1 MCYRNEMMDCEN
13 CVWFFFK
20 KNFVENV
27 IRGEDEVNI
36 NELVKFETALKLF
49 DVQISDFCTD
59 CVPPVWWAGVLEFGW
74 SINGYDLFKL
84 VNSLASAKAR
94 HNVLKLYG
102 MDTNRVK
109 SKVEAFG
116 SGVDY
121 LSNDSA
127 EEFLLAL
134 YDMMFVEAKEG
145 YNIFTGE
152 VLAFADTDE
161 NFLNIS
167 KQMMDR
173 LNLWSMSMISNKY
186 IFVLL
191 NYMRRI
197 DEKLFTDED
206 GNDNGLK
213 GMVVGKLISNEGTKR
228 ERVGNEPDGTVGET
242 GINGGKTGKE
252 GKEGNAVF
260 DLKYIDSSGS
270 VDRVKTGLQFVALL
284 SKYGLADRYAKAL
297 EWGKRFYKT
306 SDGDVVEFPNGISAE
321 DREKL
326 KNSAIHVIDEIRK
339 RTGVNGVH
347 MKVVKLDLFDQPLE
361 IAKNYVRS
369 MLGSLETRKG
379 YIDSDDEEGFEKIE
393 EFERSESWLIELLS
407 EMEDMDEEDWQNYC
421 EGIRRDREDGEQDEV

>member
-1 MCYRNEMMDCEN
+1 MDCNN
-13 CVWFFFK
+13 CIWFFFK

-27 IRGEDEVNI
+27 IIGEDGEVNI
-36 NELVKFETALKLF
+36 DELVKFETALKLF

-59 CVPPVWWAGVLEFGW
+59 CVPPVWWAGVLAFGR
-74 SINGYDLFKL
+74 SVNGYDLFKL
-84 VNSLASAKAR
+84 VNSLDSVKAR
-94 HNVLKLYG
+94 HEVLKLYG

-109 SKVEAFG
+109 SKVEAIN

-134 YDMMFVEAKEG
+134 YDMMFIEAKEG
-145 YNIFTGE
+145 YGIFTGE
-152 VLAFADTDE
+152 ALASADTGE
-161 NFLNIS
+161 NFFNIS

-197 DEKLFTDED
+197 DENLFTDED

-213 GMVVGKLISNEGTKR
+213 GMVVGKLISDGGTKR
-228 ERVGNEPDGTVGET
+228 EKVSNESDGATGET
-242 GINGGKTGKE
+242 GINDGKVSKVGKE
-252 GKEGNAVF
+252 IF
-260 DLKYIDSSGS
+260 DLKYVDSGGS
-270 VDRVKTGLQFVALL
+270 IDRVKTGLQFIALL

-306 SDGDVVEFPNGISAE
+306 LDGDVVEFPNGISAE

-326 KNSAIHVIDEIRK
+326 KNSAIHVIDEIRR

-379 YIDSDDEEGFEKIE
+379 YVDSDDEEGVEKIE
-393 EFERSESWLIELLS
+393 ELERSESWLIELLS

-421 EGIRRDREDGEQDEV
+421 EGIRRDREDGE

>member
-1 MCYRNEMMDCEN
+1 MCYRNEMMDCNN
-13 CVWFFFK
+13 CIWFFFK

-27 IRGEDEVNI
+27 IIGGDGDVNI
-36 NELVKFETALKLF
+36 DELAKFEAALKLF

-59 CVPPVWWAGVLEFGW
+59 CVPPVWWAGILAFGW
-74 SINGYDLFKL
+74 NVNGYDLFKL
-84 VNSLASAKAR
+84 ANSLDPVKAR
-94 HNVLKLYG
+94 HEVLKLYG
-102 MDTNRVK
+102 IDANRVK
-109 SKVEAFG
+109 SKVEVLN
-116 SGVDY
+116 SGADY

-127 EEFLLAL
+127 DEFLLAL
-134 YDMMFVEAKEG
+134 YDMMFIEAKEG
-145 YNIFTGE
+145 YDIFTGE
-152 VLAFADTDE
+152 VLASTDTGE
-161 NFLNIS
+161 NFFNIS

-213 GMVVGKLISNEGTKR
+213 GMVVGKLISDGGTKR
-228 ERVGNEPDGTVGET
+228 EKVSNEPDGATEET
-242 GINGGKTGKE
+242 GINGGKTGKAD
-252 GKEGNAVF
+252 KAVF
-260 DLKYIDSSGS
+260 DLKYVDSSGS

-361 IAKNYVRS
+361 VAKNYVRS

-407 EMEDMDEEDWQNYC
+407 EMEDMDEEGWQNYC

>member
-1 MCYRNEMMDCEN
+1 MMDCNN
-13 CVWFFFK
+13 CIWFFFK

-27 IRGEDEVNI
+27 IIGEDGEVNI
-36 NELVKFETALKLF
+36 DELVKFETALKLF

-59 CVPPVWWAGVLEFGW
+59 CVPPVWWAGVLTYGW
-74 SINGYDLFKL
+74 SVNGYDLFKL

-94 HNVLKLYG
+94 HKVLKLYG

-134 YDMMFVEAKEG
+134 YDMMFIEAKEG

-152 VLAFADTDE
+152 VLAFADTGE

-167 KQMMDR
+167 KQMMDS
-173 LNLWSMSMISNKY
+173 LNLWSMSMVSNKY
-186 IFVLL
+186 VFVLL

-197 DEKLFTDED
+197 DENLFTDEE

-213 GMVVGKLISNEGTKR
+213 GMVVGKLISDGGAKR
-228 ERVGNEPDGTVGET
+228 EKVSNEPDGATEET
-242 GINGGKTGKE
+242 GINGGKTGKA
-252 GKEGNAVF
+252 GKAVF
-260 DLKYIDSSGS
+260 DLKYVDSSGS

-326 KNSAIHVIDEIRK
+326 KNSAIHVIDEIRR

-361 IAKNYVRS
+361 VAKNYVRS

-407 EMEDMDEEDWQNYC
+407 EMEDMDEEDWHDYC
-421 EGIRRDREDGEQDEV
+421 EGIRHDREDGE

>member
-13 CVWFFFK
+13 CIWFFFK

-27 IRGEDEVNI
+27 IIGGDGDVNI
-36 NELVKFETALKLF
+36 DELAKFEAALKLF

-59 CVPPVWWAGVLEFGW
+59 CVPPVWWAGILAFGW
-74 SINGYDLFKL
+74 NVNGYDLFKL
-84 VNSLASAKAR
+84 ANSLDPVKAR
-94 HNVLKLYG
+94 HEVLKLYG
-102 MDTNRVK
+102 IDANRVK
-109 SKVEAFG
+109 SKVEALN
-116 SGVDY
+116 SGADY

-127 EEFLLAL
+127 DEFLLAL
-134 YDMMFVEAKEG
+134 YDMMFIEAKEG
-145 YNIFTGE
+145 YDIFTGE
-152 VLAFADTDE
+152 VLASTDTGE
-161 NFLNIS
+161 NFFNIS

-213 GMVVGKLISNEGTKR
+213 GMVVGKLISDGGTKR
-228 ERVGNEPDGTVGET
+228 EKVSNEPDGATEET
-242 GINGGKTGKE
+242 GINGGKTGKAD
-252 GKEGNAVF
+252 KAVF
-260 DLKYIDSSGS
+260 DLKYVDSSGS

-326 KNSAIHVIDEIRK
+326 KNSAIHVIDEIRR

-361 IAKNYVRS
+361 VAKNYVRS

>member
-1 MCYRNEMMDCEN
+1 MCYRNEMMDCNN
-13 CVWFFFK
+13 CIWFFFK
-20 KNFVENV
+20 KNFIENV
-27 IRGEDEVNI
+27 IMGEDGDVNLD
-36 NELVKFETALKLF
+36 ELVRFETALKLF

-59 CVPPVWWAGVLEFGW
+59 CVPPIWWAGVLTYGW
-74 SINGYDLFKL
+74 SVNGYDLFKL

-94 HNVLKLYG
+94 HKVLKLYG

-134 YDMMFVEAKEG
+134 YDMMFIEAKEG

-152 VLAFADTDE
+152 VTASADTGE
-161 NFLNIS
+161 NFFDIS
-167 KQMMDR
+167 KQMMDN

-197 DEKLFTDED
+197 DENLFTDED

-213 GMVVGKLISNEGTKR
+213 GMVVGKLISNEGAKR
-228 ERVGNEPDGTVGET
+228 ERVGNEPDGVTGET
-242 GINGGKTGKE
+242 DINGGKVSKE
-252 GKEGNAVF
+252 GKEIF
-260 DLKYIDSSGS
+260 DLKYVDSSGS

-306 SDGDVVEFPNGISAE
+306 SDGDVVEFPKDISAE

-379 YIDSDDEEGFEKIE
+379 YIDSDDEEGIEKIE
-393 EFERSESWLIELLS
+393 ELERSESWLIELLS
-407 EMEDMDEEDWQNYC
+407 EMEDMDEEDWQDYC
-421 EGIRRDREDGEQDEV
+421 EDIRHDREDGAQDEV

>member
-1 MCYRNEMMDCEN
+1 MCYRNEMMDCNN
-13 CVWFFFK
+13 CIWFFFK

-27 IRGEDEVNI
+27 IIGEDGEVNI
-36 NELVKFETALKLF
+36 DELVKFETALKLF

-59 CVPPVWWAGVLEFGW
+59 CVPPVWWAGVLTYGW
-74 SINGYDLFKL
+74 SVNGYDLFKL

-94 HNVLKLYG
+94 HKVLKLYG
-102 MDTNRVK
+102 IDTNRVK

-152 VLAFADTDE
+152 VLAYADTGE
-161 NFLNIS
+161 NFFDIS
-167 KQMMDR
+167 KKAMDN

-186 IFVLL
+186 VFILL
-191 NYMRRI
+191 DYMKRV
-197 DEKLFTDED
+197 DENLFTDED

-213 GMVVGKLISNEGTKR
+213 GMVVGKLISDGITKR
-228 ERVGNEPDGTVGET
+228 ESNDKVNRAFTVGEA
-242 GINGGKTGKE
+242 GIKGDKVDK
-252 GKEGNAVF
+252 AVF
-260 DLKYIDSSGS
+260 DLKYVDSSGS
-270 VDRVKTGLQFVALL
+270 VDRVETGLQFVALL

-326 KNSAIHVIDEIRK
+326 KNSAIHVIDEIRR

-347 MKVVKLDLFDQPLE
+347 MKVVRLDLFDQPLE
-361 IAKNYVRS
+361 TAKTYVRG
-369 MLGSLETRKG
+369 MLGTLEKRKG
-379 YIDSDDEEGFEKIE
+379 YIDSDEEGIE
-393 EFERSESWLIELLS
+393 EIKELERSESWLIELLS
-407 EMEDMDEEDWQNYC
+407 EMEDMDEEDWHDYC
-421 EGIRRDREDGEQDEV
+421 EGIRHDREDGE

>member
-13 CVWFFFK
+13 CIWFFFK

-27 IRGEDEVNI
+27 IIGGDGDVNI
-36 NELVKFETALKLF
+36 DELAKFEAALKLF

-59 CVPPVWWAGVLEFGW
+59 CVPPVWWAGILAFGW
-74 SINGYDLFKL
+74 NVNGYDLFKL
-84 VNSLASAKAR
+84 ANSLDPVKAR
-94 HNVLKLYG
+94 HEVLKLYG
-102 MDTNRVK
+102 IDANRVK
-109 SKVEAFG
+109 SKVEALN
-116 SGVDY
+116 SGADY

-127 EEFLLAL
+127 DEFLLAL
-134 YDMMFVEAKEG
+134 YDMMFIEAKEG
-145 YNIFTGE
+145 YDIFTGE
-152 VLAFADTDE
+152 VLTSTDTGE
-161 NFLNIS
+161 NFFNIS

-213 GMVVGKLISNEGTKR
+213 GMVVGKLISDGGTKR
-228 ERVGNEPDGTVGET
+228 EKVSNEPDGATEET
-242 GINGGKTGKE
+242 GINGGKTGKAD
-252 GKEGNAVF
+252 KAVF
-260 DLKYIDSSGS
+260 DLKYVDSSGS

-326 KNSAIHVIDEIRK
+326 KNSAIHVIDEIRR

-361 IAKNYVRS
+361 VAKNYVRS

>member
-1 MCYRNEMMDCEN
+1 MCYRNEMMDCNN
-13 CVWFFFK
+13 CIWFFFK
-20 KNFVENV
+20 KNFIENV
-27 IRGEDEVNI
+27 IIGEDGDVNLD
-36 NELVKFETALKLF
+36 ELVRFETALKLF

-59 CVPPVWWAGVLEFGW
+59 CVPPIWWAGVLTYGW
-74 SINGYDLFKL
+74 SVNGYDLFKL

-94 HNVLKLYG
+94 HKVLKLYG
-102 MDTNRVK
+102 MDTDRVK

-134 YDMMFVEAKEG
+134 YDMMFIEAKEG

-152 VLAFADTDE
+152 VTASADTSE
-161 NFLNIS
+161 NFFDIS
-167 KQMMDR
+167 KQMMDN

-197 DEKLFTDED
+197 DENLFTDED

-213 GMVVGKLISNEGTKR
+213 GMVVGKLISSKGAKR
-228 ERVGNEPDGTVGET
+228 ERVGNESDGATGET
-242 GINGGKTGKE
+242 DINGGKVSKAGKE
-252 GKEGNAVF
+252 IF
-260 DLKYIDSSGS
+260 DLKYVDSSGS

-379 YIDSDDEEGFEKIE
+379 YIDSDDEEGIEKIE
-393 EFERSESWLIELLS
+393 ELERSESWLIELLS
-407 EMEDMDEEDWQNYC
+407 EMEDMDEEDWQDYC
-421 EGIRRDREDGEQDEV
+421 EDIRHDREDGAQDEV

>member
-1 MCYRNEMMDCEN
+1 MCYRNEMMDCNN
-13 CVWFFFK
+13 CIWFFFK
-20 KNFVENV
+20 KNFIENV
-27 IRGEDEVNI
+27 IMGEDGDVNLD
-36 NELVKFETALKLF
+36 ELVRFETALKLF

-59 CVPPVWWAGVLEFGW
+59 CVPPIWWAGVLTFGW
-74 SINGYDLFKL
+74 SVNGYDLFKL

-94 HNVLKLYG
+94 HKVLKLYG
-102 MDTNRVK
+102 MDTDRVK

-134 YDMMFVEAKEG
+134 YDMMFIEAKEG

-152 VLAFADTDE
+152 VTASADTSE
-161 NFLNIS
+161 NFFDIS
-167 KQMMDR
+167 KQMMDN

-197 DEKLFTDED
+197 DENLFTDED

-213 GMVVGKLISNEGTKR
+213 GMVVGKLISNEGAKR
-228 ERVGNEPDGTVGET
+228 ERVGNEPNGATGET
-242 GINGGKTGKE
+242 GINGGKVSKAGKE
-252 GKEGNAVF
+252 IF
-260 DLKYIDSSGS
+260 DLKYVDSSGS

-379 YIDSDDEEGFEKIE
+379 YIDSDDEEGIEKIE
-393 EFERSESWLIELLS
+393 ELERSESWLIELLS
-407 EMEDMDEEDWQNYC
+407 EMEDMDEEDWQDYC
-421 EGIRRDREDGEQDEV
+421 EDIRHDREDGAQDEV

>member
-13 CVWFFFK
+13 CIWFFFK

-27 IRGEDEVNI
+27 IIGGDGDVNI
-36 NELVKFETALKLF
+36 DELAKFEAALKLF

-59 CVPPVWWAGVLEFGW
+59 CVPPVWWAGILAFGW
-74 SINGYDLFKL
+74 NVNGYDLFKL
-84 VNSLASAKAR
+84 ANSLDPVKAR
-94 HNVLKLYG
+94 HEVLKLYG
-102 MDTNRVK
+102 IDANRVK
-109 SKVEAFG
+109 SKVEALN
-116 SGVDY
+116 SGADY

-127 EEFLLAL
+127 DEFLLAL
-134 YDMMFVEAKEG
+134 YDMMFIEAKEG
-145 YNIFTGE
+145 YDIFTGE
-152 VLAFADTDE
+152 VLASADIGE
-161 NFLNIS
+161 NFFNIS

-213 GMVVGKLISNEGTKR
+213 GMVVGKLISDGGTKR
-228 ERVGNEPDGTVGET
+228 EKVSNEPDGATGET
-242 GINGGKTGKE
+242 DINGGKVSKAGKE
-252 GKEGNAVF
+252 IF
-260 DLKYIDSSGS
+260 DLKYVDSSGS

-421 EGIRRDREDGEQDEV
+421 EGIRHDREDGE

>member
-1 MCYRNEMMDCEN
+1 MCYRNEMMDCNN
-13 CVWFFFK
+13 CIWFFFK
-20 KNFVENV
+20 KNFIENV
-27 IRGEDEVNI
+27 ITGENGDVNLD
-36 NELVKFETALKLF
+36 ELVKFETALKLF

-59 CVPPVWWAGVLEFGW
+59 CVPHVWWAGVLTYGW
-74 SINGYDLFKL
+74 SVNGYDLFKL
-84 VNSLASAKAR
+84 VNSFASAKAR
-94 HNVLKLYG
+94 HKVLKLYG
-102 MDTNRVK
+102 MDTDRVK

-134 YDMMFVEAKEG
+134 YDMMFIEAKEG
-145 YNIFTGE
+145 YDIFTGK
-152 VLAFADTDE
+152 VLASADTGE

-167 KQMMDR
+167 KQMMDS

-197 DEKLFTDED
+197 DENLFTDED

-213 GMVVGKLISNEGTKR
+213 GMVVGKLISEGGTKR
-228 ERVGNEPDGTVGET
+228 ERVSNETVGATGET
-242 GINGGKTGKE
+242 GINGSKAGKE
-252 GKEGNAVF
+252 IF
-260 DLKYIDSSGS
+260 DLKYVDSGGY
-270 VDRVKTGLQFVALL
+270 VDRVKTGLQFIALL

-369 MLGSLETRKG
+369 MLGTLETRKG
-379 YIDSDDEEGFEKIE
+379 YIDSDDEEGIEKIE
-393 EFERSESWLIELLS
+393 ELERSESWLFELLS
-407 EMEDMDEEDWQNYC
+407 EMEDMDEEDWQDYC
-421 EGIRRDREDGEQDEV
+421 EDIRRDREDGEQDEV

>member
-13 CVWFFFK
+13 CIWFFFK

-27 IRGEDEVNI
+27 IIGGDGDVNI
-36 NELVKFETALKLF
+36 DELAKFETALKLF
-49 DVQISDFCTD
+49 NIQISDFCTD
-59 CVPPVWWAGVLEFGW
+59 CVPPIWWASVLAFGKNL
-74 SINGYDLFKL
+74 NGYDLFKL
-84 VNSLASAKAR
+84 ANSFDSVKAMYE
-94 HNVLKLYG
+94 VLRLYG

-109 SKVEAFG
+109 SKVEAIN
-116 SGVDY
+116 SGADY
-121 LSNDSA
+121 SSNDSA
-127 EEFLLAL
+127 DEFLLAL
-134 YDMMFVEAKEG
+134 YDMMFIEAKVG
-145 YNIFTGE
+145 YDIFTGE
-152 VLAFADTDE
+152 VLASADIGE
-161 NFLNIS
+161 NFFDIS

-228 ERVGNEPDGTVGET
+228 ERVGNKPDGAIGET

-252 GKEGNAVF
+252 GKSGNAVF
-260 DLKYIDSSGS
+260 DLKYVDSSGS
-270 VDRVKTGLQFVALL
+270 VDRVKTGLQFIALL
-284 SKYGLADRYAKAL
+284 SKYGLADMYAKAL

-326 KNSAIHVIDEIRK
+326 KNSAIHVIDEIRR

-347 MKVVKLDLFDQPLE
+347 MKVVKFDLFDQPLE
-361 IAKNYVRS
+361 IAKNCVRN

-379 YIDSDDEEGFEKIE
+379 CIDSDEEEGFEKIE
-393 EFERSESWLIELLS
+393 ELERSESWLIELLS
-407 EMEDMDEEDWQNYC
+407 EMEDMDEEDWQDYC
-421 EGIRRDREDGEQDEV
+421 EDIRHDREDGE

>member
-1 MCYRNEMMDCEN
+1 MCYRNEMMDCNN
-13 CVWFFFK
+13 CIWFFFK
-20 KNFVENV
+20 KNFIENV
-27 IRGEDEVNI
+27 IMGEDGDVNLD
-36 NELVKFETALKLF
+36 ELVRFETALKLF

-59 CVPPVWWAGVLEFGW
+59 CVPPIWWAGVLTYGW
-74 SINGYDLFKL
+74 SVNGYDLFKL

-94 HNVLKLYG
+94 HKVLKLYG

-134 YDMMFVEAKEG
+134 YDMMFIEAKEG

-152 VLAFADTDE
+152 VTASADTGE
-161 NFLNIS
+161 NFFDIS
-167 KQMMDR
+167 KQMMDN

-197 DEKLFTDED
+197 DENLFTDED

-213 GMVVGKLISNEGTKR
+213 GMVVGKLISNEGAKR
-228 ERVGNEPDGTVGET
+228 ERVGNEPDGVTGET
-242 GINGGKTGKE
+242 DINGGKVSKE
-252 GKEGNAVF
+252 GKEIF
-260 DLKYIDSSGS
+260 DLKYVDSSGS

-369 MLGSLETRKG
+369 MLGTLEMRKG
-379 YIDSDDEEGFEKIE
+379 YVDSDDEEGVEKIDE
-393 EFERSESWLIELLS
+393 LERSESWLIELLS
-407 EMEDMDEEDWQNYC
+407 EMEDMDEEDWQDYC
-421 EGIRRDREDGEQDEV
+421 EDIRRDREDGEQDEV

>member
-1 MCYRNEMMDCEN
+1 MCYRNEMMDCNN
-13 CVWFFFK
+13 CIWFFFK

-27 IRGEDEVNI
+27 IMGEDGEVNI
-36 NELVKFETALKLF
+36 DELVKFETALKLF

-59 CVPPVWWAGVLEFGW
+59 CVPPVWWAGVLTYGW
-74 SINGYDLFKL
+74 SVNGYDLFKL

-94 HNVLKLYG
+94 HKVLKLYG

-134 YDMMFVEAKEG
+134 YDMMFIEAKER
-145 YNIFTGE
+145 YDIFTGK
-152 VLAFADTDE
+152 VLASADTGE

-167 KQMMDR
+167 KQRMDS

-197 DEKLFTDED
+197 DDNLFTDED
-206 GNDNGLK
+206 GNENGLK
-213 GMVVGKLISNEGTKR
+213 GMVVGKLISDGITKR
-228 ERVGNEPDGTVGET
+228 ERVCNEPDGATEET
-242 GINGGKTGKE
+242 GINGGKVNKAGK
-252 GKEGNAVF
+252 AVF
-260 DLKYIDSSGS
+260 DLKYVDSSGS

-284 SKYGLADRYAKAL
+284 SKYGLADRYAKAS

-326 KNSAIHVIDEIRK
+326 KNSAIHVIDEIRR

-361 IAKNYVRS
+361 VAKNYVRS

-421 EGIRRDREDGEQDEV
+421 EGIRHDREDGE

>member
-1 MCYRNEMMDCEN
+1 MCYRNEMMDCNN
-13 CVWFFFK
+13 CIWFFFK

-27 IRGEDEVNI
+27 IIGEDGEVNI
-36 NELVKFETALKLF
+36 DELVKFETALKLF

-59 CVPPVWWAGVLEFGW
+59 CVPPVWWAGVLTYGW
-74 SINGYDLFKL
+74 SVNGYDLFKL

-94 HNVLKLYG
+94 HKVLKLYG

-134 YDMMFVEAKEG
+134 YDMMFIEAKEG
-145 YNIFTGE
+145 YDIFTGE
-152 VLAFADTDE
+152 VLASTDTGE
-161 NFLNIS
+161 NFFNIS

-213 GMVVGKLISNEGTKR
+213 GMVVGKLISDGGTKR
-228 ERVGNEPDGTVGET
+228 EKVSNEPDGATEET
-242 GINGGKTGKE
+242 GINGGKTGKAD
-252 GKEGNAVF
+252 KAVF
-260 DLKYIDSSGS
+260 DLKYVDSSGS

-361 IAKNYVRS
+361 VAKNYVRS

-407 EMEDMDEEDWQNYC
+407 EMEDMDEEDWHDYC
-421 EGIRRDREDGEQDEV
+421 EGIRHDREDGE

>member
-1 MCYRNEMMDCEN
+1 MMDCNN
-13 CVWFFFK
+13 CIWFFFK

-27 IRGEDEVNI
+27 ITGEGGDVNLDELI
-36 NELVKFETALKLF
+36 RFETALKLL

-59 CVPPVWWAGVLEFGW
+59 CVPPIWWASVLTHGW
-74 SINGYDLFKL
+74 SVNGYDLFKL
-84 VNSLASAKAR
+84 VNSIASAKAR
-94 HNVLKLYG
+94 HEVLKLYG
-102 MDTNRVK
+102 IDTNRVK

-121 LSNDSA
+121 LSNNSA

-152 VLAFADTDE
+152 VLAFADTGE
-161 NFLNIS
+161 NFFDIS
-167 KQMMDR
+167 KKAMDN
-173 LNLWSMSMISNKY
+173 LNLWSMSMVSNKY
-186 IFVLL
+186 VFILL
-191 NYMRRI
+191 DYMKRV
-197 DEKLFTDED
+197 DDNLFIDED
-206 GNDNGLK
+206 GNENGLK
-213 GMVVGKLISNEGTKR
+213 GMVVGKLISDRITKR
-228 ERVGNEPDGTVGET
+228 ERVCNEPDGATGET
-242 GINGGKTGKE
+242 GINGGKVSKVGK
-252 GKEGNAVF
+252 AVF
-260 DLKYIDSSGS
+260 DLKYVDSSGS

-369 MLGSLETRKG
+369 MLGSLEARIG
-379 YIDSDDEEGFEKIE
+379 HIDSDDEEGIEKIE
-393 EFERSESWLIELLS
+393 EIERSGSWLIELLS
-407 EMEDMDEEDWQNYC
+407 EMEDMDEEDWQDYC
-421 EGIRRDREDGEQDEV
+421 EGIRHDREDGAQDEV

>member
-13 CVWFFFK
+13 CIWFFFK

-27 IRGEDEVNI
+27 IIGGDGDVNI
-36 NELVKFETALKLF
+36 DELAKFEAALKLF

-59 CVPPVWWAGVLEFGW
+59 CVPPVWWAGILAFGW
-74 SINGYDLFKL
+74 NVNGYDLFKL
-84 VNSLASAKAR
+84 ANSLDPVKAR
-94 HNVLKLYG
+94 HEVLKLYG
-102 MDTNRVK
+102 IDANRVK
-109 SKVEAFG
+109 SKVEALN
-116 SGVDY
+116 SGADY

-127 EEFLLAL
+127 DEFLLAL
-134 YDMMFVEAKEG
+134 YDMMFIEAKEG
-145 YNIFTGE
+145 YDIFTGE
-152 VLAFADTDE
+152 VLASADIGE
-161 NFLNIS
+161 NFFNIS

-228 ERVGNEPDGTVGET
+228 EKVSNGPDGATEET
-242 GINGGKTGKE
+242 GINGGKTGKAD
-252 GKEGNAVF
+252 KAVF
-260 DLKYIDSSGS
+260 DLKYVDSSGS

-361 IAKNYVRS
+361 VAKNYVRS

-407 EMEDMDEEDWQNYC
+407 EMEDMDEEGWQNYC

>member
-1 MCYRNEMMDCEN
+1 MCYRNEMMDCNN
-13 CVWFFFK
+13 CIWFFFK
-20 KNFVENV
+20 KNFIENV
-27 IRGEDEVNI
+27 IMGEDGDVNLD
-36 NELVKFETALKLF
+36 ELVRFETALKLF

-59 CVPPVWWAGVLEFGW
+59 CVPPIWWAGVLTYGW
-74 SINGYDLFKL
+74 SVNGYDLFKL
-84 VNSLASAKAR
+84 INSLASAKAR
-94 HNVLKLYG
+94 HKVLKLYG

-134 YDMMFVEAKEG
+134 YDMMFIEAKEG

-152 VLAFADTDE
+152 VTASADTGE
-161 NFLNIS
+161 NFFDIS
-167 KQMMDR
+167 KQMMDN

-197 DEKLFTDED
+197 DENLFTDED

-213 GMVVGKLISNEGTKR
+213 GMVVGKLISNEGAKR
-228 ERVGNEPDGTVGET
+228 ERVGNEPDGVTGET
-242 GINGGKTGKE
+242 DINGGKVSKE
-252 GKEGNAVF
+252 GKEIF
-260 DLKYIDSSGS
+260 DLKYVDSSGS

-306 SDGDVVEFPNGISAE
+306 SDGDVVEFPKGISAE

-379 YIDSDDEEGFEKIE
+379 YVDLDEEGIEKIE
-393 EFERSESWLIELLS
+393 ELERSESWLIELLS
-407 EMEDMDEEDWQNYC
+407 EMEDMDEEDWQDYC
-421 EGIRRDREDGEQDEV
+421 EDIRHDREDGAQDEV

>member
-27 IRGEDEVNI
+27 IIGGDGDVNI
-36 NELVKFETALKLF
+36 DELAKFEAALKLF

-59 CVPPVWWAGVLEFGW
+59 CVPPVWWAGILAFGW
-74 SINGYDLFKL
+74 NVNGYDLFKL
-84 VNSLASAKAR
+84 ANSLDPVKAR
-94 HNVLKLYG
+94 HEVLKLYG
-102 MDTNRVK
+102 IDANRVK
-109 SKVEAFG
+109 SKVEALN
-116 SGVDY
+116 SGADY

-127 EEFLLAL
+127 DEFLLAL
-134 YDMMFVEAKEG
+134 YDMMFIEAKEG
-145 YNIFTGE
+145 YDIFTGE
-152 VLAFADTDE
+152 VLASTDTGE
-161 NFLNIS
+161 NFFNIS

-228 ERVGNEPDGTVGET
+228 EKVSNEPDGATEET
-242 GINGGKTGKE
+242 GINGGKTGKAD
-252 GKEGNAVF
+252 KAVF
-260 DLKYIDSSGS
+260 DLKYVDSSGS

-306 SDGDVVEFPNGISAE
+306 SDGDVVEFPKGISAE
-321 DREKL
+321 DMEKL

-361 IAKNYVRS
+361 VAKNYVRS

>member
-1 MCYRNEMMDCEN
+1 MDCEN

-27 IRGEDEVNI
+27 IIGGDGDVNI
-36 NELVKFETALKLF
+36 DELAKFEAALKLF

-59 CVPPVWWAGVLEFGW
+59 CVPPVWWAGILAFGW
-74 SINGYDLFKL
+74 NVNGYDLFKL
-84 VNSLASAKAR
+84 VNSLDSVKAR
-94 HNVLKLYG
+94 HEVLKLYG

-109 SKVEAFG
+109 SKVEAIN

-134 YDMMFVEAKEG
+134 YDMMFIEAKEG
-145 YNIFTGE
+145 YDIFTGK
-152 VLAFADTDE
+152 VLASADTGE

-197 DEKLFTDED
+197 DENLFTDED

-213 GMVVGKLISNEGTKR
+213 GMVVGKLISDGGTKR
-228 ERVGNEPDGTVGET
+228 EKVSNEPDGATGET
-242 GINGGKTGKE
+242 GINGGKTGKT
-252 GKEGNAVF
+252 GKAVF
-260 DLKYIDSSGS
+260 NLKYVDSSDS

-306 SDGDVVEFPNGISAE
+306 LDGDVVEFPNGISAE

-326 KNSAIHVIDEIRK
+326 KNSAIHVIDEIRR

-361 IAKNYVRS
+361 VAKNYVRS

-421 EGIRRDREDGEQDEV
+421 EGIRRDREDGE